1 MTRAEA
7 KVLANA
13 YLSALQGVSCTVFE
27 QDGREARTH
36 WRFYWNTVA
45 AIELREPALRGRT
58 GRARQAHRQLAP
70 RRPSELVT

>member
-1 MTRAEA
+1 MTRSKA

-13 YLSALQGVSCTVFE
+13 YLSALQGVPCAVFE

-45 AIELREPALRGRT
+45 AIELREP
-58 GRARQAHRQLAP
+58 
-70 RRPSELVT
+70 